1 MKNIKAL
8 LLKSGIALSVAGAV
22 ATPAHA
28 ANWLMLQGTE
38 PDSAAPRI
46 YMWGFVQAQYQKD
59 YSDPNATGGY
69 IPPKLVGPNLT
80 SQSQF
85 NVNRA
90 RLGARGTGFP
100 LDSKVNYFIMAEFG
114 NNAATST
121 HSVSGSPRLMD
132 ASITLNEI
140 PGARIRVGLFK
151 TPGFEEGLQGIPAL
165 DYINFTTVGN
175 QLMLERFPNSAFTAN
190 VGTVTLPVNTSNGG
204 LNQFD
209 QPVGAFRDVG
219 VQVFDSFRVGNWDHS
234 YAIMI
239 GNGNGISP
247 SDVDNN
253 KDTYLYWSSELV
265 FGGEG
270 PFRDGLKLFAW
281 SQNGKRLLDQTN
293 DSVHNP
299 TEFDRKRSGV
309 GVKYLKKPWRFTA
322 EYLKGDGMI
331 WVGPDKA
338 TFDQN
343 ANPAANPTL
352 NPANANGATGK
363 ADGWYV
369 EGGWYLGQKWEL
381 DLRYDQYTRLK
392 DDQFESVW
400 KTWTVGTQYHFNK
413 KSRLTINYS
422 TRDVSSPNFGPTAG
436 PNAEMSGIGNI
447 LAAQVTH
454 IF

>member
-38 PDSAAPRI
+38 PESAAPRI
-46 YMWGFVQAQYQKD
+46 HMWGFIQAQYQKD
-59 YSDPNATGGY
+59 YSDPNTSGGY

-90 RLGARGTGFP
+90 RIGARGTGFP

-114 NNAATST
+114 NNAATSS

-151 TPGFEEGLQGIPAL
+151 TPGFDEGLQGIPAL

-175 QLMLERFPNSAFTAN
+175 QMMLERFPNSTYTAN
-190 VGTVTLPVNTSNGG
+190 VGTVTLPVDTSNGG
-204 LNQFD
+204 LNQFNE
-209 QPVGAFRDVG
+209 PVGAFRDVG

-247 SDVDNN
+247 NDVDNN

-265 FGGEG
+265 FSGTG
-270 PFRDGLKLFAW
+270 PFREGLKLFAW

-293 DSVHNP
+293 DATHNP

-331 WVGPDKA
+331 WVGPDKP

-343 ANPAANPTL
+343 GAG
-352 NPANANGATGK
+352 ANANGATGK
-363 ADGWYV
+363 ADGWYM
-369 EGGWYLGQKWEL
+369 EGGWYLGQSWEL

-400 KTWTVGTQYHFNK
+400 KTWTIGTQYHFNK
-413 KSRLTINYS
+413 KSRLTIDYS
-422 TRDVSSPNFGPTAG
+422 TRDVKSPNFGPTAG
-436 PNAEMSGIGNI
+436 PNAEMNGIGNL
-447 LAAQVTH
+447 LAVQVTH